1 LITRDKENTYVPPNP
16 FGEESVLVGNGTQ
29 AEQASVPTVQMNIDI
44 DLITACINRERKA
57 EYELYKLTYRYLM
70 SICVRYTRSYE
81 EAQEALNTGF
91 LKILRNLEKYR
102 SGVPFKT
109 WIRKVMINVL
119 IDEYRKEKKH
129 IDNLQHIENLAELPN
144 LASLNEAIQKMDVE
158 QIHKYIMQLPPVSQR
173 VFNLYVIDGFDHRE
187 IADMLGISEGTSKWH
202 LHNSREQ
209 LKVMLSGMN

>member
-1 LITRDKENTYVPPNP
+1 MP
-16 FGEESVLVGNGTQ
+16 VLVVNESTVNK
-29 AEQASVPTVQMNIDI
+29 AEVPIGQMNIDI

-91 LKILRNLEKYR
+91 LKILRNLEKYKA
-102 SGVPFKT
+102 GIPFKT

-129 IDNLQHIENLAELPN
+129 MDNLAHVENYAEHPNMAELN
-144 LASLNEAIQKMDVE
+144 NAIAKMDAE
-158 QIHKYIMQLPPVSQR
+158 QIHKYIMKLPPMSQR

-187 IADMLGISEGTSKWH
+187 IAAMLGISEGTSKWH
-202 LHNSREQ
+202 LHSSREQ
-209 LKVMLSGMN
+209 LKVMLTHSN